1 MFDIAKARAYVDQAW
16 NRPHAGRVERQEAQ
30 RDETFDHSRKCLN
43 IMNKLPLAGVVLAL
57 VAGVAGAQVQ
67 RPGIP
72 AGFYGGVM
80 LRDTASAPTGVDL
93 SSVSSA
99 WIKYGSAMADD
110 AGSRALLFGG
120 YRFGPRVAVEAAV
133 ARSDSLALSPV
144 RPGVGL
150 ALEAPF
156 DIPAQRVRADVYTS
170 YNFAPAFALY
180 GRVGY
185 QQQDA
190 LPVYVSLAQGGQ
202 PTHQGVNAGV
212 GLRYDVSPALGLKL
226 EYARFGR
233 AAFDTWSGS
242 FPESDQV
249 QFGVQYRF

>member
-1 MFDIAKARAYVDQAW
+1 
-16 NRPHAGRVERQEAQ
+16 
-30 RDETFDHSRKCLN
+30 
-43 IMNKLPLAGVVLAL
+43 MNKLLLVGAVFALA
-57 VAGVAGAQVQ
+57 AGVAGAQV
-67 RPGIP
+67 PHAGVP

-80 LRDTASAPTGVDL
+80 LRDTAGVPTGIDL

-99 WIKYGSAMADD
+99 WIKYGSGMADD
-110 AGSRALLFGG
+110 TGSRALLFGG
-120 YRFGPRVAVEAAV
+120 YRFGPRVAVEAAL
-133 ARSDSLALSPV
+133 ARSDSTALSPM
-144 RPGVGL
+144 RPGMGL
-150 ALEAPF
+150 ALDAPF
-156 DIPAQRVRADVYTS
+156 DIPAQRMRADVYTS

-190 LPVYVSLAQGGQ
+190 LPVYLSLAQGVQ
-202 PTHQGVNAGV
+202 TARQGVNVGV
-212 GLRYDVSPALGLKL
+212 GLRYDVSPAFGLKL

-233 AAFDTWSGS
+233 AAFDTWSGT

>member
-1 MFDIAKARAYVDQAW
+1 
-16 NRPHAGRVERQEAQ
+16 
-30 RDETFDHSRKCLN
+30 
-43 IMNKLPLAGVVLAL
+43 MNKLPLAGVVLAL
-57 VAGVAGAQVQ
+57 VAGMAGAQVQ
-67 RPGIP
+67 RPGIA